1 MGYKIGKYLDPVV
14 YKNSNIKPYLR
25 YTEEEK
31 KLIDNMKETLQWN
44 SIFARIINSTSFP
57 CIYTENGKNYEFYGS
72 INNPTKADSSKEVLL
87 YLDKLRLKPFVTAV
101 LRYVNDKNFNLA
113 LDRWLV

>member
-1 MGYKIGKYLDPVV
+1 M
-14 YKNSNIKPYLR
+14 
-25 YTEEEK
+25 
-31 KLIDNMKETLQWN
+31 N

-72 INNPTKADSSKEVLL
+72 INNPTKADRSKEVLL
-87 YLDKLRLKPFVTAV
+87 YLDKLRLKPFATAA
-101 LRYVNDKNFNLA
+101 LRYVDDKNFNLA